1 LATNGLE
8 RLRAALEGRYEIV
21 RELGRGGMATVYL
34 AKDLKHDREVAI
46 KVLLPDLGMALGP
59 ERFRRE
65 IQLATKIS
73 HPHILALY
81 DSGETPDH
89 LLYYVMPFIPG
100 ESLRARL
107 ERERQISVDDAVQI
121 TIEVASALDYAHRQ
135 GIIHRDIKPENIL
148 LEDGHAIVADFGIA
162 HAISALGEEKLTQTG
177 ITLGTPTY
185 MSPEQAMA
193 EKDIDGR
200 SDVYALG
207 CVLYEMIAGMPPFV
221 GPTAA
226 SIIARHTLDRVPSL
240 AIVRENVPDEL
251 EDTVLQALAKVPA
264 DRFKTAGAFAEALQR
279 PKGATYSRRV
289 EAARSATSSMRAT
302 VDPRARRR
310 KMLLRAAAVVLPLAL
325 ASWGAWRFT
334 RGAHIRNAGS
344 STGLD
349 PRRIAVMYFE
359 DDSKTH
365 ELSYLAD
372 GLTEALI
379 SRLTAVSGLDV
390 VSANGAAIYRGAGVA
405 PDSIARALGV
415 GTLVVGSIEPDKD
428 KLRVSVRLKDGTGTD
443 FERGSFEQPKGNPLA
458 LRDTLANR
466 VAEFLRRRLG
476 SEVSLRSQR
485 EGTMNAEAWSLFQQA
500 EQHFRAEQAAVK
512 VSDTAAVLSEIQ
524 SGDTLLAQAAA
535 LDPAWAAVPILRGSL
550 VYRASRFFGDNP
562 QKASTFIDVG
572 LGFANDAI
580 TMSGANPDALELRGT
595 LSYWRFLL
603 GLEPGKS
610 ASAELLKNAQSD
622 LQEAVQINPGQA
634 GAWSV
639 LSSLLT
645 HTDDIAGANLAARR
659 AYEGDAYL
667 SNADIILWRLFNI
680 TLDESQW
687 AEAKHWC
694 NVGAARFPAD
704 PRFLEC
710 QLNLM
715 GTKAM
720 PPDLAGAW
728 RLADSIVKMHPESDR
743 AYATASSRM
752 AVAAVLARAG
762 QADSAK
768 HVLVSVR
775 TPADIDPTR
784 DLEYDRAYVWTVIGD
799 KTAAIKALSVYL
811 AANPNTAAG
820 FNSDNN
826 WRWRSI
832 ADDPRFLRLVS
843 TGKQ

>member
-1 LATNGLE
+1 LATNGLD
-8 RLRAALEGRYEIV
+8 RLKAALEGRYEIV

-107 ERERQISVDDAVQI
+107 DRDRQLSVDDAVQI

-162 HAISALGEEKLTQTG
+162 HAISAMGEEKLTQTG

-185 MSPEQAMA
+185 MSPEQAMG

-207 CVLYEMIAGMPPFV
+207 CVLYEMIAGTPPFV

-226 SIIARHTLDRVPSL
+226 SIIARHTMDRVPSL

-251 EDTVLQALAKVPA
+251 EDTVLQALAKIPA

-289 EAARSATSSMRAT
+289 AAARSATSSMRAT
-302 VDPRARRR
+302 DPRARR
-310 KMLLRAAAVVLPLAL
+310 KKLLLRAAAVVLPIAL
-325 ASWGAWRFT
+325 VGFGAWRFT
-334 RGAHIRNAGS
+334 RSAHIRNAGN

-349 PRRIAVMYFE
+349 PRRIAVMYFD

-379 SRLTAVSGLDV
+379 TRLTAVSGLDV
-390 VSANGAAIYRGAGVA
+390 VSSNGAALYRGGGVA

-443 FERGSFEQPKGNPLA
+443 FERASFEQPKGNPLA

-476 SEVSLRSQR
+476 TEVQLREQR
-485 EGTMNAEAWSLFQQA
+485 EGTSNADAWALLQQA
-500 EQHFRAEQAAVK
+500 EQHMRGEQDAMK
-512 VSDTAAVLSEIQ
+512 SSDTAAVLREVQ
-524 SGDTLLAQAAA
+524 SGDTLLAEAAR
-535 LDPAWAAVPILRGSL
+535 LDAAWAAVPVLRGTL
-550 VYRASRFFGDNP
+550 AYRASRFFGDD
-562 QKASTFIDVG
+562 QTKASKWVSTG
-572 LGFANDAI
+572 LAFADTALSLSPSNA
-580 TMSGANPDALELRGT
+580 DALELRGT
-595 LSYWRFLL
+595 LRYWRYLL
-603 GLEPGKS
+603 GLEPAAAAAKQ
-610 ASAELLKNAQSD
+610 LLADAQAD
-622 LQEAVQINPGQA
+622 LEEAVKVNPAQA
-634 GAWSV
+634 GAWGV

-645 HTDDIAGANLAARR
+645 HTDDVTSARLAARR
-659 AYEGDAYL
+659 AYEQDAYL
-667 SNADIILWRLFNI
+667 SNIDVIVWRLFNLAFDDAQF
-680 TLDESQW
+680 T
-687 AEAKHWC
+687 EAVHWC
-694 NVGAARFPAD
+694 DVGNRRFPAD
-704 PRFLEC
+704 PRFVEC
-710 QLNLM
+710 RLSLLA
-715 GTKAM
+715 TKATD
-720 PPDLAGAW
+720 PDVPTAW
-728 RLADSIVKMHPESDR
+728 KLADSIVKLNPESSR
-743 AYATASSRM
+743 SYATASSRM

-762 QADSAK
+762 EADSAK
-768 HVLVSVR
+768 HLLLAVR
-775 TPADIDPTR
+775 APADIDPTR

-799 KTAAIKALSVYL
+799 KTAAIKALSIYL

-826 WRWRSI
+826 WRWRGI
-832 ADDPRFLRLVS
+832 ADDPRFQRLVS

>member
-1 LATNGLE
+1 MATNGLD
-8 RLRAALEGRYEIV
+8 RLQAALEGRYEVV

-34 AKDLKHDREVAI
+34 AKDQKHDREVAI

-107 ERERQISVDDAVQI
+107 DREQQLSVDDAVQI
-121 TIEVASALDYAHRQ
+121 TIEVASALDYAHRN
-135 GIIHRDIKPENIL
+135 GIVHRDIKPENIL

-162 HAISALGEEKLTQTG
+162 HAISAMGEEKLTQTG

-185 MSPEQAMA
+185 MSPEQAMG

-200 SDVYALG
+200 SDIYALG
-207 CVLYEMIAGMPPFV
+207 CVLYEMIAGTPPFV

-226 SIIARHTLDRVPSL
+226 SIIARHTMDRVPSL

-264 DRFKTAGAFAEALQR
+264 DRFKTAGAFAQALQR
-279 PKGATYSRRV
+279 PAGATYSRRV
-289 EAARSATSSMRAT
+289 MAARSATASMRAF
-302 VDPRARRR
+302 DPKAKR
-310 KMLLRAAAVVLPLAL
+310 KKLAL
-325 ASWGAWRFT
+325 IAASVLAVIALAGWGAWSYT

-372 GLTEALI
+372 GLTETLI
-379 SRLTAVSGLDV
+379 ARLTAVPGLDV
-390 VSANGAAIYRGAGVA
+390 VSTNGSALFRDGGVA
-405 PDSIARALGV
+405 PDSIARALSA

-443 FERGSFEQPKGNPLA
+443 FERASFEQPKGNPLA

-476 SEVSLRSQR
+476 TEVLLREQR
-485 EGTMNAEAWSLFQQA
+485 EGTTNADAWALLQQA
-500 EQHFRAEQAAVK
+500 EQHFRSEQSAIKA
-512 VSDTAAVLSEIQ
+512 SDTAAVLREVE
-524 SGDTLLAQAAA
+524 SGDTLLAQAAT
-535 LDPAWAAVPILRGSL
+535 LDPEWPAVPTLRGAL
-550 VYRASRFFGDNP
+550 AYRASRFFGDD
-562 QKASTFIDVG
+562 QTKASTWVSTG
-572 LGFANDAI
+572 LTYADSALSLSA
-580 TMSGANPDALELRGT
+580 TSADALELRGT
-595 LSYWRFLL
+595 LRYWRYLL
-603 GLEPGKS
+603 GLEPGAAAAKQ
-610 ASAELLKNAQSD
+610 LLADAQGD
-622 LQEAVQINPGQA
+622 LEQAVKINPAQA
-634 GAWSV
+634 GAWGV

-645 HTDDIAGANLAARR
+645 HTDDVTSARLAARR
-659 AYEGDAYL
+659 AYEQDAYL
-667 SNADIILWRLFNI
+667 SNIDVIVWRLFNLA
-680 TLDESQW
+680 LDDAQFP
-687 AEAKHWC
+687 EAVHWC
-694 NVGAARFPAD
+694 DVGGKRFPAD
-704 PRFLEC
+704 PRFVEC
-710 QLNLM
+710 RLSLM
-715 GTKAM
+715 GTKATE
-720 PPDLAGAW
+720 PDVSAAW
-728 RLADSIVKMHPESDR
+728 KLADSVVKLTPESSR
-743 AYATASSRM
+743 SYATASSRIG
-752 AVAAVLARAG
+752 VAAVLARG
-762 QADSAK
+762 PLVDSAK
-768 HVLVSVR
+768 HVLAGVR
-775 TPADIDPTR
+775 APADVDPTR
-784 DLEYDRAYVWTVIGD
+784 DLEYDRAFAWTLLGD
-799 KTAAIKALSVYL
+799 KTAAIKSLSIYL
-811 AANPNTAAG
+811 AANPNVAAG

>member
-1 LATNGLE
+1 LANGLD

-107 ERERQISVDDAVQI
+107 DRERQISVDEAVQI

-148 LEDGHAIVADFGIA
+148 LDDGHAIVADFGIA
-162 HAISALGEEKLTQTG
+162 HAISAMGEEKLTQTG

-207 CVLYEMIAGMPPFV
+207 CVLYEMIAGTPPFV

-251 EDTVLQALAKVPA
+251 EDVVLQALAKVPA

-289 EAARSATSSMRAT
+289 EAARSATQSMRVGNPA
-302 VDPRARRR
+302 ARR
-310 KMLLRAAAVVLPLAL
+310 KQQLMRAAMVIVPVALLAFGG
-325 ASWGAWRFT
+325 WYFT
-334 RGAHIRNAGS
+334 RGSRIRNAGK

-379 SRLTAVSGLDV
+379 ARLGAVSGLDV
-390 VSANGAAIYRGAGVA
+390 VSMNGAALFRGGGVA
-405 PDSIARALGV
+405 PDSIARALSA
-415 GTLVVGSIEPDKD
+415 GTLVMGSIEPDKD
-428 KLRVSVRLKDGTGTD
+428 KVRVSVRLKDGTGTD
-443 FERGSFEQPKGNPLA
+443 FERASFEQPKGNPLA
-458 LRDTLANR
+458 LRDTLALR

-476 SEVSLRSQR
+476 TEVQLREQR
-485 EGTMNAEAWSLFQQA
+485 EGTSNADAWALLQQA
-500 EQHFRAEQAAVK
+500 EQHVRSEQEAMK
-512 VSDTAAVLSEIQ
+512 SSDTAAVLREVQ
-524 SGDTLLAQAAA
+524 SGDTLLAQAAK
-535 LDPAWAAVPILRGSL
+535 LDPAWAAVPVLRGTL
-550 VYRASRFFGDNP
+550 AYWASRFFGDD
-562 QKASTFIDVG
+562 QTSAAKWVSTG
-572 LGFANDAI
+572 LAHADTAL
-580 TMSGANPDALELRGT
+580 SLSPDNPDALELRGT
-595 LSYWRFLL
+595 LRYWSYLL
-603 GLEPGKS
+603 GLEPS
-610 ASAELLKNAQSD
+610 AKAAKELLANAQED
-622 LQEAVQINPGQA
+622 LDQAVKINPAQA
-634 GAWSV
+634 GAWGV

-645 HTDDIAGANLAARR
+645 HTDDVTSARLAARR
-659 AYEGDAYL
+659 AYEQDSYL
-667 SNADIILWRLFNI
+667 SNIDIIVWRLFNLAFDDAQF
-680 TLDESQW
+680 T
-687 AEAKHWC
+687 EAIHWC
-694 NVGAARFPAD
+694 DVGNRRFPLN
-704 PRFLEC
+704 PRFVEC
-710 QLNLM
+710 RLSLLA
-715 GTKAM
+715 TKAM
-720 PPDLAGAW
+720 EPDAPRAW
-728 RLADSIVKMHPESDR
+728 KLADSIVKLNPESSR
-743 AYATASSRM
+743 AYATASTRIG
-752 AVAAVLARAG
+752 VAAVLSRVNL
-762 QADSAK
+762 ADSAK
-768 HVLVSVR
+768 HVLTAVR
-775 TPADIDPTR
+775 DPADIDPTR
-784 DLEYDRAYVWTVIGD
+784 DLEYDRAYVWTLLGD
-799 KTAAIKALSVYL
+799 KDAAIKALAIYL

-832 ADDPRFLRLVS
+832 ADDPRFLRLVA
-843 TGKQ
+843 TGKK

>member
-89 LLYYVMPFIPG
+89 LLYYVMPYIPG

-107 ERERQISVDDAVQI
+107 DRERQISVDDAVQI
-121 TIEVASALDYAHRQ
+121 TIEVASALDYAHRN

-162 HAISALGEEKLTQTG
+162 HAISAMGEEKLTQTG

-185 MSPEQAMA
+185 MSPEQAMG
-193 EKDIDGR
+193 EKGIDGR

-207 CVLYEMIAGMPPFV
+207 CVLYEMIAGTPPFV

-226 SIIARHTLDRVPSL
+226 SIIARHTMDRVPSL

-264 DRFKTAGAFAEALQR
+264 DRFKTAGEFAQALQR
-279 PKGATYSRRV
+279 PAGATYSRRV
-289 EAARSATSSMRAT
+289 MAARSATSSMRAT
-302 VDPRARRR
+302 QPAAKR
-310 KMLLRAAAVVLPLAL
+310 KRLAIRAAAVLLPVAL
-325 ASWGAWRFT
+325 VGWGTWHYT

-372 GLTEALI
+372 GLTETLI
-379 SRLTAVSGLDV
+379 ARLTAVPGLDV
-390 VSANGAAIYRGAGVA
+390 VSTNGAALFRDGGVA
-405 PDSIARALGV
+405 PDSIARALSA

-443 FERGSFEQPKGNPLA
+443 FERASFEQPKGNPLA
-458 LRDTLANR
+458 LRDTLASR

-476 SEVSLRSQR
+476 TEVLLREQR
-485 EGTMNAEAWSLFQQA
+485 EGTKNADAWALLQQA
-500 EQHFRAEQAAVK
+500 EQHFRGEQAAIK
-512 VSDTAAVLSEIQ
+512 ESDTAAVLREVQ
-524 SGDTLLAQAAA
+524 SGDTLLAQAGA
-535 LDPAWAAVPILRGSL
+535 LDPTWSAVPVLRGSL
-550 VYRASRFFGDNP
+550 AYRASRFFGDD
-562 QKASTFIDVG
+562 QTKASKWVNTG
-572 LGFANDAI
+572 LAYADSALSLSAMNA
-580 TMSGANPDALELRGT
+580 DALELRGT
-595 LSYWRFLL
+595 LRYWRYLL
-603 GLEPGKS
+603 GLEPGAA
-610 ASAELLKNAQSD
+610 ASKQLLADAQSD
-622 LQEAVQINPGQA
+622 LEQSVKINPAQA
-634 GAWSV
+634 GAWGV

-645 HTDDIAGANLAARR
+645 HTDDVTSARLAARR
-659 AYEGDAYL
+659 AYEQDAYL
-667 SNADIILWRLFNI
+667 SNIDVIVWRLFNLA
-680 TLDESQW
+680 LDDAQFP
-687 AEAKHWC
+687 EALHWC
-694 NVGAARFPAD
+694 DVGNKRFPAD
-704 PRFLEC
+704 PRFVEC
-710 QLNLM
+710 RLNLM
-715 GTKAM
+715 GTKAID
-720 PPDLAGAW
+720 PDVPAAW
-728 RLADSIVKMHPESDR
+728 KLADSIVKLTPESSR
-743 AYATASSRM
+743 SYATASSRIG
-752 AVAAVLARAG
+752 VAAVLARAPL
-762 QADSAK
+762 ADSAK
-768 HVLVSVR
+768 HLLTGVR
-775 TPADIDPTR
+775 APADVDPTR
-784 DLEYDRAYVWTVIGD
+784 DLEYDRAFTWTLLGD
-799 KTAAIKALSVYL
+799 KTAAIKSLSIYL
-811 AANPNTAAG
+811 AANPNLASG

-832 ADDPRFLRLVS
+832 ADDPRFQRLVA